1 MRVSATRRCSSEQC
15 PVGSLPARRYNLL
28 MDELTAVQ
36 RVATWILPV
45 LFAITVHEVAHGWV
59 ARRLGDPTAYMLGRL
74 TLNPIKHI
82 DPVGTILV
90 PLALVLLGGFVFGWA
105 KPVPVTWENLRHPK
119 RDMALVAVAGPTANL
134 LMALL
139 WAGAMK
145 IGMLLAGTVDSVAIP
160 LLYMGAAGIMINLVL
175 MVLNLLPLPP
185 LDGGRV
191 VAGLLPGRLSW
202 QFSRIEPY
210 GLMILLAML
219 FFGLLGDVLR
229 PPVVLLQG
237 LIFSMLGL

>member
-1 MRVSATRRCSSEQC
+1 
-15 PVGSLPARRYNLL
+15 